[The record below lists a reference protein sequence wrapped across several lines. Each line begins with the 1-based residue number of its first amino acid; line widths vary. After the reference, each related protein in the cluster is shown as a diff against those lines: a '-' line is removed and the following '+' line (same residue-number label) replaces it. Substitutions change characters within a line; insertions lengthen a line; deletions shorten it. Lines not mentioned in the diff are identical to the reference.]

1 MHPDDL
7 CGFDRVEQ
15 RGVLLRCNPHRLH
28 TSISRPKVGALERW
42 MAEGFSEG
50 MENRSTVGK
59 SPFGYSQKSNRT
71 LSLRNVTVRLLL
83 WKHMEDPAMRIR
95 TATDLGAFIRERR
108 VKLGMDQ
115 SDLAEK
121 AGTSRKWIVEVEQG
135 KPRAEI
141 GLVLRTL
148 KTLGVSLDIAVE
160 RAQKASAASE
170 PRNVDINNILDSLK
184 KRP

>member
-1 MHPDDL
+1 
-7 CGFDRVEQ
+7 
-15 RGVLLRCNPHRLH
+15 
-28 TSISRPKVGALERW
+28 
-42 MAEGFSEG
+42 
-50 MENRSTVGK
+50 
-59 SPFGYSQKSNRT
+59 
-71 LSLRNVTVRLLL
+71 
-83 WKHMEDPAMRIR
+83 MRIR
-95 TATDLGAFIRERR
+95 TAADLGAFIREHR

-135 KPRAEI
+135 KLRAEI

-148 KTLGVSLDIAVE
+148 KALGVSLDIAVD
-160 RAQKASAASE
+160 RTQKASTARE